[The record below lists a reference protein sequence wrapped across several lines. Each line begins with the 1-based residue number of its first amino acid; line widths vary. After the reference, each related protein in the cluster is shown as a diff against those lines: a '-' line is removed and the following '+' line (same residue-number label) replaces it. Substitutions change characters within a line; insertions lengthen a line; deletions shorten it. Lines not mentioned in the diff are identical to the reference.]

1 MSKQYSKED
10 LKIKVEVASENMSTF
25 YTRPF
30 INHTGKTKDDNSLFN
45 CEFISGLIHKEWF
58 DKIGVVHRRQGYFED
73 SHTAENRFSNSNREE
88 EKIAMFYFANCRK
101 GDVIGKIIDYQTPL
115 KGKRKDGVGKV
126 DLLSIDE
133 NKNVLFLELKKPESK
148 ETLLRC
154 VVEAFSY
161 TKFVD
166 QDVFRKDFKEKAQCD
181 YNKIIPCALFFK
193 NSRPYE
199 DYERIIA
206 GKFQNMKTL
215 IDALGVRLYCIKE
228 LSQIGKERF
237 FESELLSID

>member
-1 MSKQYSKED
+1 MSKQYSRKE
-10 LKIKVEVASENMSTF
+10 LESKVEIARLNMSTF

-45 CEFISGLIHKEWF
+45 CEFISGLIQKEWF
-58 DKIGVVHRRQGYFED
+58 DNINVVNRRQGYFED
-73 SHTAENRFSNSNREE
+73 SHTAEKRFSDSNREE
-88 EKIAMFYFANCRK
+88 EKIAMFYYNNCQK
-101 GDVIGKIIDYQTPL
+101 GDAIGRIIDYQTPL

-126 DLLSIDE
+126 DLLAIDE
-133 NKNVLFLELKKPESK
+133 DKNVLFLELKKPESK

-161 TKFVD
+161 TKFVN
-166 QDVFRKDFKEKAQCD
+166 QDIFRRDFIKKTQCD
-181 YNKIIPCALFFK
+181 YNAIIPCALFFQ

-199 DYERIIA
+199 DYKRIVS
-206 GKFQNMKTL
+206 GEFPNMEAL

-228 LSQIGKERF
+228 LPQIGNERF
-237 FESELLSID
+237 FKSELLR